1 MEAGRRDAWMNRG
14 DDPWQVFVCHVPAAT
29 RSPYYAGLP
38 LRRDLHP
45 DQIAAIVAK
54 KVGTYFREL
63 SHGAYRPV
71 FTGGGEVTIGPGDE
85 PQACVDQA
93 LTHAGPSAHGVLVV
107 ADAEH
112 NATEPGGF
120 ANAGSCQQPPCNA
133 TTSRRFAYVG
143 AADFS
148 PDWGDNPPMDLIEH
162 ELGHALRWPH
172 SGYNSSAEQP
182 DESALD
188 VMSNSAAPRDV
199 HPDRRDAPD
208 TLAINRLA
216 AGWLPTSAVTV
227 IPPEGASVTL
237 SSSTG
242 TTGKRLAVVV
252 LDDHRFLTI
261 ELLTASGFDDH
272 LPASGVAVHLVDTST
287 PERTQTPM
295 VGQPPF
301 NDLLTPGETFSALE
315 WSVAVAD
322 GWRVTVRPLGI
333 APITVS
339 S

>member
-1 MEAGRRDAWMNRG
+1 MTKG
-14 DDPWQVFVCHVPAAT
+14 DDPWSVFVCHVPAAS

-38 LRRDLHP
+38 VRRDLQP
-45 DQIAAIVAK
+45 AAVATLLTN
-54 KVGTYFREL
+54 KVTAYFTAL
-63 SHGAYRPV
+63 SHGAYRPH
-71 FTGGGEVTIGPGDE
+71 FSAGGEVTIGPDDE

-93 LTHAGPSAHGVLVV
+93 LAHASADAHGVFVV

-120 ANAGSCQQPPCNA
+120 ASAGSCQHAPCSA
-133 TTSRRFAYVG
+133 GQSRRFAYVG

-148 PDWGDNPPMDLIEH
+148 PDWNDKPPMDLTEH

-172 SGYNSSAEQP
+172 SGYQQSVEEP
-182 DESALD
+182 HESALD

-199 HPDRRDAPD
+199 HPERRDAPD

-216 AGWLPTSAVTV
+216 VGWMPTSAVAV
-227 IPPEGASVTL
+227 IPPAGGTVTL
-237 SSSTG
+237 SPSSGTG
-242 TTGKRLAVVV
+242 GKRLAIVA

-261 ELLTASGFDDH
+261 ELLTANGFDDH
-272 LPASGVAVHLVDTST
+272 LPASGVAVHLVDTSAS
-287 PERTQTPM
+287 ERTQTPM

-301 NDLLTPGETFSALE
+301 TDLLTPGETFSALN
-315 WSVAVAD
+315 WSITVAD
-322 GWRVTVRPLGI
+322 GWHVTAHRLGD